1 MIILNGKRIDGIVG
15 DTLPIGT
22 ISAYVGLVAPKG
34 YLLCQGQLVD
44 KAKYSELYNLCGDT
58 FGAATTTQF
67 YLPDLQN
74 KVIGGYKPNDD
85 IFGTFGSSVGAKSVA
100 TGNHTL
106 TTDEIPSH
114 RHAYWHSNSA
124 TDLHALTIDQIPSHT
139 HSILR
144 GTAGDSWFGFSSRE
158 VQNPPYSGNTE
169 ATGGGQGHQHSLGG
183 YWDWS
188 SYECGSG
195 AHNHGNIT
203 VVQPTIVLNWIIK
216 AFTIVPNQS
225 EVVNIISQSN
235 IDVYSANF
243 VNSLL
248 DQMKQEAFDFAHPV
262 GGFYETTDADW
273 TPTNAGWYGTW
284 VKEDDGTI
292 LVSYKSSG
300 AFNKVTGT
308 IVGGETTSYTP
319 AGTNTGG
326 AVGSHTLT
334 AAESGL
340 PSHNHTISH
349 QGWYN
354 VPPNTTGS
362 ERYAMSFRTISGD
375 DTSSDFGCSSP
386 SKNATSGHNHPFTQ
400 PTFTG
405 TQADI
410 STIQTSKVIY
420 RWHRTA

>member
-44 KAKYSELYNLCGDT
+44 KVKYLELYNLCGDT
-58 FGAATTTQF
+58 FGTATTTQF

-85 IFGTFGSSVGAKSVA
+85 IFGTFGSSVGAKSVT

-124 TDLHALTIDQIPSHT
+124 TDLHVLTIDQIPSHT

-195 AHNHGNIT
+195 AHNHGDVT

-225 EVVNIISQSN
+225 EVVNLISQSS
-235 IDVYSANF
+235 IDVYSASF
-243 VNSLL
+243 VNDLL
-248 DQMKQEAFDFAHPV
+248 EQMKRETFDFAHPV
-262 GGFYETTDADW
+262 GSYYETSNANW
-273 TPTNAGWYGTW
+273 TPSSAGWYGTW
-284 VKEDDGTI
+284 VEDTAGKTTVAQD
-292 LVSYKSSG
+292 
-300 AFNKVTGT
+300 TGT
-308 IVGGETTSYTP
+308 FKTLGSSIGAESRDISHSHSLSDNGHAKMTLHGSGKLCYHELSVPAYNSTFYIQGSGGGGESETDTW
-319 AGTNTGG
+319 GTGLGG
-326 AVGSHTLT
+326 STDNKSLSCNVIQ
-334 AAESGL
+334 
-340 PSHNHTISH
+340 PS
-349 QGWYN
+349 
-354 VPPNTTGS
+354 VVV
-362 ERYAMSFRTISGD
+362 R
-375 DTSSDFGCSSP
+375 
-386 SKNATSGHNHPFTQ
+386 
-400 PTFTG
+400 
-405 TQADI
+405 
-410 STIQTSKVIY
+410 